1 MARPSEVIAR
11 DRERILRFRDALQ
24 RFFATVETD
33 GRSDEL
39 INEVSVAAGE
49 ARRAYGRNDGR
60 TFVVQDGIYLV
71 PNADPMS
78 HWTSVLDPE
87 SDLTPVK
94 VITSL
99 DLSIGRAQERYED
112 AKRGERG
119 VVGVVSSIL
128 RWPST
133 LRDAVGPS
141 SAQRR
146 AAQTLGIVGQVLVGA
161 VATAISAAIVQAAV
175 LVWQAVF
182 GA

>member
-24 RFFATVETD
+24 RLLATVDD
-33 GRSDEL
+33 GRSDDL

-49 ARRAYGRNDGR
+49 ARRAYTRNDGR
-60 TFVVQDGIYLV
+60 TFAVQDGIYLV

-78 HWTSVLDPE
+78 HWASLFDPD
-87 SDLTPVK
+87 SDLTAMK

-99 DLSIGRAQERYED
+99 DLSLGRAQERFED

-119 VVGVVSSIL
+119 FVGVVSSIL
-128 RWPST
+128 RWPGT
-133 LRDAVGPS
+133 LRDAVGPNA
-141 SAQRR
+141 AQRR

-161 VATAISAAIVQAAV
+161 AATAVSAAIVRTAV

-182 GA
+182 GI